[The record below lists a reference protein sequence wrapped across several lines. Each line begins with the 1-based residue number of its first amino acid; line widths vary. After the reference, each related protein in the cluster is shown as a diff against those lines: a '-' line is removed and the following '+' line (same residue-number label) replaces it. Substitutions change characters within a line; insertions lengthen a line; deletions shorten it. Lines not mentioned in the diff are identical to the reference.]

1 MVPAPQVDPSGKGI
15 TGSDS
20 TADRR
25 QKHTIPTESIAQV
38 KTDGVQRTTRTR
50 NWRRRAEFAG
60 FLHYTLSGREEY
72 VDGGAETANRRV
84 AWTPKSNEIG
94 GAGVHADAAA
104 ALAEIATAREEAVVR
119 ETLNLIPPV
128 TPVAGDDRRR
138 REIQQGD
145 SVSDNLGKEEVSFS
159 PCVTSLLFRFFIS
172 SHTDTPAYMCTAH
185 TLPSG
190 PFTKPH
196 SLQLTANV
204 TTLLHG

>member
-38 KTDGVQRTTRTR
+38 KTDGVQRTARTR

-72 VDGGAETANRRV
+72 VDGGAGTANRRM
-84 AWTPKSNEIG
+84 AWTPKSSEIG
-94 GAGVHADAAA
+94 GAGAHADAAA
-104 ALAEIATAREEAVVR
+104 ALAEIAAVR

-159 PCVTSLLFRFFIS
+159 PCVMSLLSRFFMPS
-172 SHTDTPAYMCTAH
+172 LTDAPAYMRTAH

-190 PFTKPH
+190 PFTKPR

>member
-25 QKHTIPTESIAQV
+25 RKHTIPTESIAQV

-72 VDGGAETANRRV
+72 VDGGAGTANRRV

-94 GAGVHADAAA
+94 GAGAHADAAA
-104 ALAEIATAREEAVVR
+104 ALAEIAAVR

-159 PCVTSLLFRFFIS
+159 PCVTSFTFQIFHVQSYRHAGLYVHGS
-172 SHTDTPAYMCTAH
+172 YTAQWALH
-185 TLPSG
+185 QTTFPSID
-190 PFTKPH
+190 
-196 SLQLTANV
+196 S
-204 TTLLHG
+204 